1 MSMKKPAPKAP
12 APKAPAPAPK
22 KPAAPAPK
30 KAEAPGKKPELEK
43 FLDEVKKR
51 AYEIYQERAKAKTP
65 GDQLSDWLKAEK
77 EIKAKYKM

>member
-1 MSMKKPAPKAP
+1 MKKPAPKAP
-12 APKAPAPAPK
+12 APKAPAPK
-22 KPAAPAPK
+22 KPAPPAK

-43 FLDEVKKR
+43 FLEEIRKR
-51 AYEIYQERAKAKTP
+51 AYEIYQERIKTKAP